1 MVGCVIFRLLLNHR
15 QNMFFTARIKSILP
29 GLLVTLLVAVAAKLA
44 EHAEH
49 VWLGGSWI
57 ESLVF
62 AILIGVVVR
71 SLFGLAPHFCAGVKF
86 CGKTVLEVAIVLLGA
101 SISAQAIGNA
111 GGGLITAIIA
121 TVCISLFFSFHI
133 GRALGL
139 SKHLAMLVA
148 CGNSICGN
156 SAIAATAPVIDA
168 DADDV
173 AAAISFTAVLGV
185 VFVFIL
191 PMLYAGFG
199 LSATQ
204 YGIFSG
210 LTVYAVPQVLAA
222 TAPAGTLAVQVGT
235 LVKLVRVLMLGPV
248 IFTLALIGGRARET
262 KLPIAQVVPW
272 FIIGFIAMMAARSFG
287 LIPDVIHGGM
297 ETTSSFL
304 TILAMAGLGLS
315 VDVRHV
321 LHVGGRVIIAALL
334 SLMFLCALSA
344 GVLALLGSA

>member
-1 MVGCVIFRLLLNHR
+1 
-15 QNMFFTARIKSILP
+15 MFFNTHIKPILP
-29 GLLVTLLVAVAAKLA
+29 GLMLTLLVALAAKLA

-49 VWLGGSWI
+49 ILLGRGWM
-57 ESLVF
+57 ESLVL

-71 SLFGLAPHFCAGVKF
+71 SLFGLAPRFCAGVRF

-111 GGGLITAIIA
+111 GGGLIVAIIA
-121 TVCISLFFSFHI
+121 TVCISLFVSFHI

-139 SKHLAMLVA
+139 SKHLAVLVA

-173 AAAISFTAVLGV
+173 AASISFTAVLGV
-185 VFVFIL
+185 LFVFIL

-222 TAPAGTLAVQVGT
+222 TAPAGALAVQVGT
-235 LVKLVRVLMLGPV
+235 LVKLIRVLMLGPV
-248 IFTLALIGGRARET
+248 IFTLAVIGGRARET
-262 KLPIAQVVPW
+262 RLPIAQVVPW
-272 FIIGFIAMMAARSFG
+272 FIIGFIVMMAVRSFG
-287 LIPDVIHGGM
+287 LVPEFAQGGM
-297 ETTSSFL
+297 ATTSSFL

-315 VDVRHV
+315 VDIRHV

-334 SLMFLCALSA
+334 SLMFLCAVSA
-344 GVLALLGSA
+344 GMLVLLGSA